1 MWRSGTGTTTSNR
14 PPPSVSDINGA
25 ITFATTREVAPFE
38 SVHGLL
44 PHPLVPQ
51 GSLRAVEG
59 EVLVP
64 VLVAPEDLEGRRC
77 LTPPAEGS
85 PPNGRASKHARQ
97 RKSLTRREQPRGT
110 GAAYRAVAEKEGLPG
125 DSVNRDK
132 WPCMYSL
139 GTCV

>member
-1 MWRSGTGTTTSNR
+1 MRVRHEWRHY
-14 PPPSVSDINGA
+14 PLHEA
-25 ITFATTREVAPFE
+25 EVALVFE
-38 SVHGLL
+38 SMHELL

-51 GSLRAVEG
+51 VSLRAVEK

-64 VLVAPEDLEGRRC
+64 ALVAPEDLEDLEGRRC
-77 LTPPAEGS
+77 PTPPAEGS

-110 GAAYRAVAEKEGLPG
+110 GAAYRAVAEKKRLPA
-125 DSVNRDK
+125 DSVNRDN